1 MPEGAPPPGTY
12 LGFDFGLRRTG
23 VAVGESLTGAARP
36 LVTLACRHG
45 QPDWA
50 EVERLLGEW
59 QPKGLVVGI
68 PWRDEGE
75 ASTAEAAERFARRL
89 EGRFRLPVH
98 RINEYLSS
106 YAAERELGARGRGGR
121 KLQRGKQE
129 IDRVAAAMILETW
142 LQSL

>member
-1 MPEGAPPPGTY
+1 MPEGKPGTY

-36 LVTLACRHG
+36 LETLPCEQG
-45 QPDWA
+45 KPDWA
-50 EVERLLGEW
+50 RIERLIGDWRPLA
-59 QPKGLVVGI
+59 LVVGI
-68 PWRDEGE
+68 PEREGGA
-75 ASTAEAAERFARRL
+75 ASLAEAAERFARRL

-98 RINEYLSS
+98 RVNEYLSS
-106 YAAERELGARGRGGR
+106 YAAERELSARGRGGR

-129 IDRVAAAMILETW
+129 IDRVAAALILETW